1 MSDPLLIGSKAPIA
15 RCPKCHEFIDASC
28 QTCRFCLTVLTT
40 DELQAAVALQSK
52 ITSER
57 ARINNSRALTYSV
70 MSLAGAVALGLAQF
84 ARKTPRDLILR
95 LMQFGVAN
103 KVSLTMLI
111 ALIAVVTLW
120 RRPKDF

>member
-57 ARINNSRALTYSV
+57 ARINNRRALTYSV
-70 MSLAGAVALGLAQF
+70 MSLAGAVALGLARF
-84 ARKTPRDLILR
+84 ARETPRDLILR
-95 LMQFGVAN
+95 VMQFGVAD
-103 KVSLTMLI
+103 KVSLTVLI
-111 ALIAVVTLW
+111 ALIAVVILW